1 MWRLL
6 LTVWTVKTFYMTGLI
21 LKLSYNQVGLNDVVG
36 GVCGSCFFIDKK
48 RILTANHVLNQKTF
62 LPNIDYQHCQ
72 VWLIIEPNI
81 IIEIEEKDI
90 LEYPEI
96 DTTLVELEN
105 ERNIEFKN
113 ISKYK
118 FKENELCLNEGF
130 IAGSM
135 PKIEADWDLKK
146 LIVSNCT
153 YDKINLIGNGY
164 IKSLRKLSVNA
175 ADMKLDNVDTIE
187 TSYGGI
193 EGMSGGPLF
202 LKKSNEI
209 IGLMSF
215 GLPENKKEKE
225 VLFAININEI
235 IPRIEKNQ
243 FNY

>member
-1 MWRLL
+1 LRPL
-6 LTVWTVKTFYMTGLI
+6 LTGWTVRTFYMTGLI

-48 RILTANHVLNQKTF
+48 RILTANHVLNKKIF
-62 LPNIDYQHCQ
+62 APNKGYQYCQ
-72 VWLIIEPNI
+72 VWLIIGPTI

-96 DTTLVELEN
+96 DTTLIELEN
-105 ERNIEFKN
+105 ERNIKFKN

-118 FKENELCLNEGF
+118 FEEDELCLNEGF

-135 PKIEADWDLKK
+135 PKIDADWVLEK

-153 YDKINLIGNGY
+153 YDKINIIGVGH
-164 IKSLRKLSVNA
+164 IKSLRKLSINA

-193 EGMSGGPLF
+193 EGMSGGPLI

-215 GLPENKKEKE
+215 GLPQNIKEKE

-235 IPRIEKNQ
+235 ISRIEKNSI
-243 FNY
+243 

>member
-1 MWRLL
+1 
-6 LTVWTVKTFYMTGLI
+6 MTGLI

-48 RILTANHVLNQKTF
+48 RILTANHVLNKKIF
-62 LPNIDYQHCQ
+62 VPNIEYQHCQ

-81 IIEIEEKDI
+81 IIEIDEKNI

-105 ERNIEFKN
+105 ERNIDFKN
-113 ISKYK
+113 ISKCN
-118 FKENELCLNEGF
+118 FKENEFCFNEGF
-130 IAGSM
+130 ISGSM
-135 PKIEADWDLKK
+135 PDIQAAWGLEK
-146 LIVSNCT
+146 LIISSCT
-153 YDKINLIGNGY
+153 YNKINIIGDGY
-164 IKSLRKLSVNA
+164 IKSLRKLSINA
-175 ADMKLDNVDTIE
+175 LDMKLDNVDTIE

-193 EGMSGGPLF
+193 EGMSGGPLI

-215 GLPENKKEKE
+215 GLPQNKKEKE

-235 IPRIEKNQ
+235 ISRIEKKSI
-243 FNY
+243 